1 MAPQLNAGKIITIT
15 LLTVIILYMLQILT
29 YFLQRMRLTLTH
41 LGSGKFKTSE
51 TEEIVFE
58 YAKTEPFTISGY
70 INLKEMEEGDTII
83 IREYVKLA
91 TNGDYTL
98 YAEEEYN
105 GKQKEPILHISKRP
119 AMNGI
124 KITIQQTKGTFKQV
138 SWEFYGGV
146 VG

>member
-105 GKQKEPILHISKRP
+105 GKQKEPMVWIEKLP
-119 AMNGI
+119 AMKGI
-124 KITIQQTKGTFKQV
+124 KITIQQTRGTFKYIP
-138 SWEFYGGV
+138 WEFYGGA